1 MLLRLSGDS
10 HVAIRSPRPASPE
23 SVGASA
29 PYATAKSVI
38 STRPRVMM
46 DALVFSP

>member
-10 HVAIRSPRPASPE
+10 QVAIRSPSPASPE
-23 SVGASA
+23 RVSGCA

-38 STRPRVMM
+38 STRPRVMI